1 MWSRAADA
9 VGVLIGGPN
18 PGKRVWAVQFAE
30 HLDQLCPGLANDW
43 SSASGVQLV
52 LTFDLG
58 PVGEDAHRASD
69 VECG

>member
-18 PGKRVWAVQFAE
+18 QGKRVGGSNSRNTSISCAR
-30 HLDQLCPGLANDW
+30 GLANHW
-43 SSASGVQLV
+43 SSASCVQPV
-52 LTFDLG
+52 VAFDLG